1 MSLVGLEHLAD
12 RLDEQAPWQYVLS
25 GGEKQRVA
33 FVRLLLH
40 EPDFVVMDE
49 ATSALDPASQELL
62 LTTVTAR
69 LSRAAI
75 ISIAHR
81 PELQAFHQRILV
93 FEHRP
98 GGSQLIRD
106 NQIEVPPIGL
116 LPQVMNWLHALRT
129 A

>member
-1 MSLVGLEHLAD
+1 
-12 RLDEQAPWQYVLS
+12 
-25 GGEKQRVA
+25 
-33 FVRLLLH
+33 
-40 EPDFVVMDE
+40 VMDE
-49 ATSALDPASQELL
+49 ATSALDPSSQEHL
-62 LTTVTAR
+62 LTTVTER

-98 GGSQLIRD
+98 GGSRLIHD
-106 NQIEVPPIGL
+106 DPIVAPTGL
-116 LPQVMNWLHALRT
+116 LPQIVNWLRLMGT